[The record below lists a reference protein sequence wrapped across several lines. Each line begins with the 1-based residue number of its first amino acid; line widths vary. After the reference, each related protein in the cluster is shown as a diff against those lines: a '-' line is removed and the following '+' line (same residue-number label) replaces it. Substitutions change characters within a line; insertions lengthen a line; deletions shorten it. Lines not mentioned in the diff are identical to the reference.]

1 MIYQGSKRH
10 PVHEVIL
17 HTSATPESWAKG
29 KTLEEMTKEIRR
41 WHVED
46 NGWKDIGYHRVFGPL
61 GDVAVGRSLWTP
73 GAHVANRNAGTIGL
87 CLIPVKTITE
97 MGTPEDFYTKA
108 QINAV
113 RGFLQELSNMTEIK
127 KVSGHNEYANKLCP
141 GFIVKQGDWL

>member
-17 HTSATPESWAKG
+17 HTSATPESWAEG
-29 KTLEEMTKEIRR
+29 KTLDEMTKEIRR

-46 NGWKDIGYHRVFGPL
+46 NGWSDIGYHRVFGPL
-61 GDVAVGRSLWTP
+61 GDVAIGRSLWTP

-113 RGFLQELSNMTEIK
+113 RGFLQELSSMTEIK

-141 GFIVKQGDWL
+141 GFIVKQEDWL